1 MTIKKLLISVAIWV
15 LPAINGF
22 ASSDDPDRSGGSAE
36 PANYNS
42 FGLDNVNI
50 YNGALSVNIPLGSK
64 YPLNGGYSYGFSL
77 YFSPD
82 MWFEDSINCQGN
94 PNFDVEFAEPFQ
106 RRRLLAGFGWAL
118 TPGPELLSG
127 PSGSYDFITS
137 DGASHRFEFDQ
148 PGDTVAITTDGSYL
162 RLRAMSSTFEVDYP
176 NGNIAFFDRTSGRL
190 LSVLNAYEEVLLS
203 YLYEPNKITIKDSAG
218 RTHTIVT
225 AGSLVKELRL
235 AAFGDIEAIYK
246 FHSSPTE
253 LHRRGDVPDVFCG
266 DETVQETLL
275 NMVEMPD
282 GSAFLIEQYT
292 RDEMISAAT
301 PPFAAEY
308 GNSGELKSLTL
319 PTGGQFK
326 WRYAKHSDANARWGP
341 GRVIKRLIFE
351 TLPLPN
357 STPAQEEEQATA
369 IWQYRND
376 ILDRRVTIRD
386 PLGNETEHFYKTGN
400 IGNTEP
406 GWNSHWFKGLPFTAD
421 TWIDSARNYK
431 LYLSSISWDGEV
443 DPQNPQNKLRSEYVR
458 YEVNDPTLPSSQGG
472 FPNPD
477 QEKRRVASAT
487 VYHDD
492 PTGENSFY
500 RLESLNSEFDGFGNY
515 RRNER
520 WDSVSPSTVLST
532 ITDYNRHLEEQDPKL
547 INYWILNTFGYVQR
561 EYAGQISKTEYCF
574 DTTTGF
580 LTRTRKL
587 SNFGLSRSLSDLV
600 TVNTLEIDAT
610 NEATGNIAS
619 VALYGADITPL
630 PIQVLD
636 IDLCSSEF
644 SILPVITVAG
654 FRNNFT
660 YAAGALR
667 TNTVVNTI
675 DSSPFLISVDRSID
689 TNTGL
694 ASITRDPAGVPTT
707 YIYDSINR
715 LVSSFTPGL
724 PDTEITY
731 CKALFDDDCQQN
743 IVQTVTSDGVRDLSN
758 TTLIYDG
765 LGRKISNSFVSAK
778 SATDTEIIKT
788 LFAYDELN
796 RIIAETVSEVS
807 PDLNSSRVK
816 TVEYDS
822 LGRRVRAINPDGAL
836 TTLEYTGSRVSIGNY
851 TVNTVAG
858 PRTFSKTMVSDDMRG
873 LLGYVEEPS
882 GNSDS
887 IVRTTYTY
895 NVNSQLTSVT
905 SGTQLRQFDY
915 SNLGF
920 QTTSNHSEISAPK
933 NNSQFDVLGN
943 PHRTQTGPRV
953 LLTEYDAAGR
963 PVQQME
969 ESGPDLRMV
978 SELFYANANTG
989 SNKRTGKLVRAKRHN
1004 YIPEVPDSPESL
1016 LNHYV
1021 VSERYEYLSESG
1033 MLTDIATSMVAFD
1046 QDNIVHSRRDLIFE
1060 LSTEYDSLGLLER
1073 IDYPLSVKAGGP
1085 ADALSI
1091 TIEHNHNQITKVIDN
1106 TDGLAVAELEYSR
1119 GALSSII
1126 NANLTTQSYFLDPT
1140 GMMRVADITI
1150 EKDQIP
1156 IWNSGAY
1163 TYDHS
1168 GNITAIGGNHYHY
1181 DGVNRLVNGTVN
1193 GLVQSANFDQYGNI
1207 VSLNTDGVTVDMLV
1221 DSDTNRL
1228 EDTDTSSYVYDVF
1241 GNITRWND
1249 NSFVYDASNMIIA
1262 SDISGIF
1269 RQFIYAP
1276 NSRRIG
1282 VRDTLTGGF
1291 DWILRDQHGNP
1302 LSKFHDNGSEL
1313 RWLRDYIRRGQR
1325 VIAARHP
1332 SDGSI
1337 AKRYFHLDILG
1348 STRAVSDENGLL
1360 VAEYDYFPYGEFAFK
1375 AGPESDSESLLFT
1388 GLERDVNDEADSRDD
1403 LDYMLAR
1410 YYAPHLGR
1418 FLSIDPVIGNKI
1430 SPQSWNRY
1438 VYAANNP
1445 VNLVDITGL
1454 QPEKINVEI
1463 KLEKRGTHNTRTAQ
1477 QAALDQVTEQQGSE
1491 FRSNKPGA
1499 SNLKGTTSKVTTI
1512 EVAFDNKILDQM
1524 RPDLI
1529 GASNKVRG
1537 AAMEEIALAELQRQG
1552 INVRETQVVM
1562 KVADPNGPPGATRQR
1577 ILDVFAEVNKPAA
1590 PAVKTVGKVAKN
1602 AVKGGLGVF
1611 GMIIGILDD
1620 GALVG
1625 LSPDPP
1631 EFEGGADSDSDS
1643 DSDGVDDADA
1653 DGCKSDAG
1661 REDSC

>member
-1 MTIKKLLISVAIWV
+1 MTIKKLLISVTIWV
-15 LPAINGF
+15 LAAINGF
-22 ASSDDPDRSGGSAE
+22 ASSDDPDRAGGSAE

-42 FGLDNVNI
+42 FGLDSVNL
-50 YNGALSVNIPLGSK
+50 YNGALSVNIPLGGQ

-77 YFSPD
+77 YFSSD
-82 MWFEDSINCQGN
+82 MWFEDSITCSGN
-94 PNFDVEFAEPFQ
+94 PPPTFEFAEPFQ
-106 RRRLLAGFGWAL
+106 RRPLLAGFGWAL
-118 TPGPELLSG
+118 TPGPELLNG
-127 PSGSYDFITS
+127 PSNSYDFITS

-148 PGDTVAITTDGSYL
+148 PDDTVSTTTDGSYL
-162 RLRAMSSTFEVDYP
+162 RLRRLNSSFEVDYP
-176 NGNIAFFDRTSGRL
+176 NGNVAVFDLGSGRL
-190 LSVLNAYEEVLLS
+190 SSIRNAYGEVLLS
-203 YLYEPNKITIKDSAG
+203 YQYGAGEITITDSAD
-218 RTHTIVT
+218 RTHTIITIGNRV
-225 AGSLVKELRL
+225 SELRL
-235 AAFGDIEAIYK
+235 AAFGNTQAIYK
-246 FHSSPTE
+246 FHSAPTE
-253 LHRRGDVPDVFCG
+253 FHRRGGGTHPDFC
-266 DETVQETLL
+266 DDSTVQEVML
-275 NMVEMPD
+275 NTVEMPD
-282 GSAFLIEQYT
+282 GSKFLMDQYT
-292 RDEMISAAT
+292 QNQMISPED

-319 PTGGQFK
+319 PTGGKFE
-326 WRYAKHSDANARWGP
+326 WRYSRHSDANARWGP
-341 GRVIKRLIFE
+341 SRVLSKRVFE
-351 TLPLPN
+351 TADTGPVVSL
-357 STPAQEEEQATA
+357 
-369 IWQYRND
+369 WRYRND
-376 ILDRRVTIRD
+376 ILDRRVTVRD
-386 PLGNETEHFYKTGN
+386 PMGNETEHFYKTSG

-421 TWIDSARNYK
+421 SWINSSEGYK
-431 LYLSSISWDGEV
+431 LYLSTITYDGVV
-443 DPQNPQNKLRSEYVR
+443 DPANKMRSVYVR
-458 YEVNDPTLPSSQGG
+458 YIVDDPTLPTSSGG

-477 QEKRRVASAT
+477 QEKRRIASMT
-487 VYHDD
+487 NYHDD
-492 PTGENSFY
+492 QIGDGNDY
-500 RLESLNSEFDGFGNY
+500 RVESLNSDFDGFGHY
-515 RRNER
+515 RTNQR
-520 WDSVSPSTVLST
+520 WDNDNPTKILSGT
-532 ITDYNRHLEEQDPKL
+532 TNYNTHLAGQDPL
-547 INYWILNTFGYVQR
+547 VISPWILTTYDYQEV
-561 EYAGQISKTEYCF
+561 EYDSQISRTEFCF

-580 LTRTRKL
+580 LIRTRKL
-587 SNFGLSRSLSDLV
+587 SNFGRSRSLNDLV
-600 TVNTLEIDAT
+600 AVNTLETDAAT
-610 NEATGNIAS
+610 NPTGNIAS

-630 PIQVLD
+630 PTQVLD
-636 IDLCSSEF
+636 IDLCSSGF
-644 SILPVITVAG
+644 SKLPAIAAEG
-654 FRNNFT
+654 FRNDYT

-667 TNTVVNTI
+667 TSTVINTI
-675 DSSPFLISVDRSID
+675 DSSPFLVVADRSID
-689 TNTGL
+689 AHTGL

-707 YIYDSINR
+707 YIYDSMNR

-724 PDTEITY
+724 PDTEISY
-731 CKALFDDDCQQN
+731 CLALFDNNCQQN
-743 IVQTVTSDGVRDLSN
+743 IVQTITSDGVRDLSN

-796 RIIAETVSEVS
+796 RLIAETVSEVS
-807 PDLNSSRVK
+807 PNLNSSRVK

-822 LGRRVRAINPDGAL
+822 LGRRVRAINPDGAI
-836 TTLEYTGSRVSIGNY
+836 TTLGYTGNRVSIGNY

-858 PRTFSKTMVSDDMRG
+858 PRTFSKTMVSDDVRG
-873 LLGYVEEPS
+873 LLGYVDEPS

-887 IVRTTYTY
+887 IVRTAYTY

-920 QTTSNHSEISAPK
+920 QTTSNHSEISVPK

-943 PHRTQTGPRV
+943 AHRTQTGPRV

-978 SELFYANANTG
+978 SELFYARANTG
-989 SNKRTGKLVRAKRHN
+989 SNKRAGKLVRAKRHN
-1004 YIPEVPDSPESL
+1004 YIPEDPDSPEPL

-1091 TIEHNHNQITKVIDN
+1091 AIQHNHNQITKVIDN

-1150 EKDQIP
+1150 EKNQIP

-1163 TYDHS
+1163 AYDHS
-1168 GNITAIGGNHYHY
+1168 GNITAIGGDHYHY

-1193 GLVQSANFDQYGNI
+1193 GLVQSANFDRYGNI
-1207 VSLNTDGVTVDMLV
+1207 VSLNTDGVAVDIMV
-1221 DSDTNRL
+1221 DSVTNRL
-1228 EDTDTSSYVYDVF
+1228 EDTATSSYVYDVF
-1241 GNITRWND
+1241 GNIIRWNN

-1262 SDISGIF
+1262 SDISGIL

-1276 NSRRIG
+1276 NNRRIG
-1282 VRDTLTGGF
+1282 VRDTLTGGL

-1302 LSKFHDNGSEL
+1302 LSKFHDTGSEL
-1313 RWLRDYIRRGQR
+1313 EWLRDYIRRGQR

-1332 SDGSI
+1332 SDDSI
-1337 AKRYFHLDILG
+1337 AKRYFHLDHLG

-1360 VAEYDYFPYGEFAFK
+1360 VAEYDYFPFGEFAFK
-1375 AGPESDSESLLFT
+1375 SGPESDSESLLFT

-1445 VNLVDITGL
+1445 GNLVDITGL
-1454 QPEKINVEI
+1454 QPEQINAEI
-1463 KLEKRGTHNTRTAQ
+1463 KLEKRGTHNTRSAQ
-1477 QAALDQVTEQQGSE
+1477 QATLDQVMEQQGAE

-1499 SNLKGTTSKVTTI
+1499 SDLKGTTSKVTTI
-1512 EVAFDNKILDQM
+1512 EVAFDNKILDEK

-1537 AAMEEIALAELQRQG
+1537 EAMEEIAVAELRRQG
-1552 INVRETQVVM
+1552 INVKETQVVV
-1562 KVADPNGPPGATRQR
+1562 KVADPNGPPGTTRKR
-1577 ILDVFAEVNKPAA
+1577 VLDVFAEVDKPAA
-1590 PAVKTVGKVAKN
+1590 SALKTAGKVAKN
-1602 AVKGGLGVF
+1602 VIKGGLGIF
-1611 GMIIGILDD
+1611 GAILGILDD

-1625 LSPDPP
+1625 LSPDPS
-1631 EFEGGADSDSDS
+1631 EFEDDTDT
-1643 DSDGVDDADA
+1643 VDDTDA
-1653 DGCKSDAG
+1653 VNECESDAG
-1661 REDSC
+1661 REDNC